1 MRIAD
6 DQRLVRVVNQFGRE
20 LPIYDDGFGPLWV
33 HRDSMGISGIVRA
46 RTWEDAYGI
55 CEDEFFSSCDLTRE
69 ELVKEYGFRRRHAKI
84 VREASGVE
92 REAVE
97 SDYPFDKS
105 GVVFVR
111 WDTIETADPE
121 AWPENELFQEAYG
134 FRPNGRG
141 GPTPDK
147 DFGIYCKDLNGESLE
162 PLTEKLCADL
172 GLKVELASE

>member
-6 DQRLVRVVNQFGRE
+6 DQRLVRVLSRFGSE
-20 LPIYDDGFGPLWV
+20 LPIHDDGFGPLFI

-46 RTWEDAYGI
+46 RTWGDAYEI
-55 CEDEFFSSCDLTRE
+55 CEDEFFPSCDLTQE
-69 ELVKEYGFRRRHAKI
+69 ELVKEYGFKRRHAKI
-84 VREASGVE
+84 VRDLSGVE
-92 REAVE
+92 REAE
-97 SDYPFDKS
+97 PEDYPFDKS

-121 AWPENELFQEAYG
+121 AWPDNELFQEAYG

-147 DFGIYCKDLNGESLE
+147 DCGIYCKDLNGDSLE
-162 PLTEKLCADL
+162 LLTEELCKDL
-172 GLKVELASE
+172 GLKVELVTE